1 MTPFTAA
8 LAIAIVSYFIGSI
21 PFGLLC
27 TRWIKGVDLR
37 TFGSG
42 NIGAT
47 NASRVLG
54 KKWGTMV
61 LLLDVCKGLLPTL
74 LLWRVLGAELGTTH
88 AKVLAGTCA
97 ILGHVFPVWLG
108 FRGGKGVA
116 TALGVASVLAP
127 WATLAAATGFALVFI
142 TTRIVSLGSVLAATV
157 FAVVEWVL
165 LTPNWFA
172 ADQWSLT
179 AFSTVIPLLII
190 VWHRSNLI
198 RLLRGEEHGLKT
210 GATEAAPTGSGVPDS
225 ISRARP

>member
-8 LAIAIVSYFIGSI
+8 MVIAVVSYFVGSI

-54 KKWGTMV
+54 KKWGTIV

-74 LLWRVLGAELGTTH
+74 LLWRVCGAELGASH
-88 AKVLAGTCA
+88 ARVLAGTCA

-127 WATLAAATGFALVFI
+127 WATLATAVAFALVFA
-142 TTRIVSLGSVLAATV
+142 TTRIVSLGSVLGAAV
-157 FAVVEWVL
+157 FAGMQAWL
-165 LTPNWFA
+165 LSPDWLSSVR
-172 ADQWSLT
+172 WSLT
-179 AFSTVIPLLII
+179 AFSAIIPTLII
-190 VWHRSNLI
+190 VWHRSNLQ
-198 RLLRGEEHGLKT
+198 RLLRGQEHGLS
-210 GATEAAPTGSGVPDS
+210 AAPSEPLPP
-225 ISRARP
+225 AQ